1 MVEDI
6 SVIKLKQKMDNAD
19 KINLIDVRE
28 SYEYEEFNLGGSLIP
43 LGELPSRLSEIE
55 HLKSEEIIIHCKS
68 GGRSAAAQQFLLQNG
83 FNNVRNLIGGVL
95 DWQREFPD

>member
-6 SVIKLKQKMDNAD
+6 SVIKLKQRIDAGES
-19 KINLIDVRE
+19 INLIDVRE
-28 SYEYEEFNLGGSLIP
+28 PFEYEEFNLNGKLIP

-55 HLKSEEIIIHCKS
+55 HLKSEEVIVHCRS
-68 GGRSAAAQQFLLQNG
+68 GARSGTAQQFLLQNG
-83 FNNVRNLIGGVL
+83 FTNVRNLIGGVL